1 MAQLRSRTSR
11 LQPAKVD
18 RRSEAVTP
26 QRVSAPGR
34 RLRSVAGRIR
44 EDDIAEV
51 REKARIDDVVSSY
64 VTLRKAGGGSLKGLC
79 PFHDEK
85 SPSFNVNPSRGYFH
99 CLAGETRVL
108 TSEGVQEIRDL
119 AGEVHRVLGASAQ
132 WVEAPFRSYGVQ
144 ALHKITLTRN
154 RQMKEIFATDGHR
167 WFIRS
172 GSGRTG
178 SAERLTSSLKPGD
191 RLVSKF
197 PGSRVRRTTPS
208 PFGIAHGFTF
218 GDGTRSGGGSM
229 ALLCPPKDAVMLKWF
244 PLSRITSSGP
254 NLLVHGLP
262 AFFKDL
268 PPLTESV
275 PYLFGWLAGYF
286 AADGCVAADGTVILN
301 SANKEHLEFVRDL
314 CTRLGIGTY
323 GITTQSRI
331 GFVGREP
338 SDIHRVH
345 LITEDLQ
352 ENFFL
357 IDEHRERFLANRKAY
372 SRRGWVVRSVQ
383 PTERVEEVFCAEVPD
398 GHAFTLEDNIL
409 TGNCFGCG
417 EGGDVISF
425 LMKIDGLTFAETVER
440 LADKYGVQLRRE
452 DGDAPERPRGPARG
466 RLIEA
471 NKFAQEFYAEQLE
484 TVEAVAAREFLTS
497 RGFDKDAAATF
508 GVGFAPRDGE
518 ALSRHLRGRNFTD
531 EETIAAG
538 LVAMGRSAYD
548 RFRGRLLWPIRD
560 ASGDTIGFGARRIFD
575 DDKIEAKYLNTSETT
590 LYKKSHV
597 LYGIDLAR
605 RDMAR
610 SSQAVVVEGYTDVM
624 ACHLAG
630 VPTAVA
636 TCGTAFGD
644 DHARVLRRFLH
655 DHEEFRGEVIFTF
668 DGDAAGQ
675 KAALKAFGGDQNFVS
690 QTYVAIE
697 PGGLDPCD
705 LRIQKGDAAV
715 RELVAKRQ
723 PLYRFVLANVVTKY
737 DLDRADGRIDA
748 MREAAGLVSSIRDR
762 SKVDAF
768 AREIAGM
775 IGVDVDDA
783 RSEVRRAAARADRPA
798 ERPADR
804 RASPPAAPEPSRP
817 QVPSLRGPRF
827 STERETL
834 KIVLQHPASVGRV
847 IEGVSPADFSHPTY
861 RAVWEAVATAG
872 GPAAGADD
880 NGWSTRVR
888 SSVTEPAVSSAI
900 SELGVEPVLTA
911 NEPTPTYVAM
921 HVYRLQELT
930 TMRRIAELKSRL
942 QRTNPVEHAA
952 PYNKMFGELVALE
965 QHRRN
970 LRDQQVKSQ

>member
-1 MAQLRSRTSR
+1 
-11 LQPAKVD
+11 
-18 RRSEAVTP
+18 
-26 QRVSAPGR
+26 
-34 RLRSVAGRIR
+34 VAGRIR

-99 CLAGETRVL
+99 C
-108 TSEGVQEIRDL
+108 
-119 AGEVHRVLGASAQ
+119 
-132 WVEAPFRSYGVQ
+132 
-144 ALHKITLTRN
+144 
-154 RQMKEIFATDGHR
+154 
-167 WFIRS
+167 
-172 GSGRTG
+172 
-178 SAERLTSSLKPGD
+178 
-191 RLVSKF
+191 
-197 PGSRVRRTTPS
+197 
-208 PFGIAHGFTF
+208 
-218 GDGTRSGGGSM
+218 
-229 ALLCPPKDAVMLKWF
+229 
-244 PLSRITSSGP
+244 
-254 NLLVHGLP
+254 
-262 AFFKDL
+262 
-268 PPLTESV
+268 
-275 PYLFGWLAGYF
+275 
-286 AADGCVAADGTVILN
+286 
-301 SANKEHLEFVRDL
+301 
-314 CTRLGIGTY
+314 
-323 GITTQSRI
+323 
-331 GFVGREP
+331 
-338 SDIHRVH
+338 
-345 LITEDLQ
+345 
-352 ENFFL
+352 
-357 IDEHRERFLANRKAY
+357 
-372 SRRGWVVRSVQ
+372 
-383 PTERVEEVFCAEVPD
+383 
-398 GHAFTLEDNIL
+398 
-409 TGNCFGCG
+409 FGCG

-425 LMKIDGLTFAETVER
+425 LMKIDGLTFGETVER
-440 LADKYGVQLRRE
+440 LADKYAVQLRRE
-452 DGDAPERPRGPARG
+452 DGEAPERPRGPARG

-471 NKFAQEFYAEQLE
+471 NKVAQEFYAEQLE
-484 TVEAVAAREFLTS
+484 TADAVAARGFLTS
-497 RGFDKDAAATF
+497 RGFDQDAAATF
-508 GVGFAPRDGE
+508 GIGFAPRDGE
-518 ALSRHLRGRNFTD
+518 ALTRHLRGRGFSD
-531 EETIAAG
+531 EDAIAAG

-575 DDKIEAKYLNTSETT
+575 DDKIEAKYLNTSETV

-624 ACHLAG
+624 ACHLSG
-630 VPTAVA
+630 VLTAVA

-697 PGGLDPCD
+697 PDGLDPCD

-783 RSEVRRAAARADRPA
+783 RREVRRAAAQADRPN
-798 ERPADR
+798 DR
-804 RASPPAAPEPSRP
+804 RPTPVAAAEPSRP
-817 QVPSLRGPRF
+817 QVPSLRDPRF

-834 KIVLQHPASVGRV
+834 KIVIQHPASVGRV
-847 IEGVSPADFSHPTY
+847 IEGVGPHDFSHPTY
-861 RAVWEAVATAG
+861 RAVWEAVAAAG
-872 GPAAGADD
+872 GPAAGAAD

-888 SSVTEPAVSSAI
+888 SSVADPSVSSAI
-900 SELGVEPVLTA
+900 SELGVEPVLTLE
-911 NEPTPTYVAM
+911 EPTPTYVAM

-970 LRDQQVKSQ
+970 LRDQQVSQ